1 MDLTYKDKSVGIIR
15 PSTHEDCLIVGSN
28 LREREMQEIWG
39 YNNSLPVEGVTNS
52 FNTSVVKMTIEHD
65 GKPIAMFGIMILNE
79 VPTLWLMPTNDLE
92 KIGRNFVRNTK
103 EWINKMLEEYPTLV
117 AYVNCLNEESE
128 RWMVY
133 VGGQYIRKVFMGKDN
148 APFWEFKFRRQELA
162 TRDNI
167 ISIQDKISKMPDAM
181 FGDCFP
187 LKHKIIDGLY
197 VREIFVPKGALF
209 VSKLF
214 KQDHASFL
222 LLGELSILTEQG
234 IMRVKAPF
242 HMITKI
248 GTKRVVYVHEDC
260 VWITVHPNKNNLK
273 TVEELE
279 GEIIAKDY
287 KELDEQE
294 NKFIEAFMEVK

>member
-1 MDLTYKDKSVGIIR
+1 M
-15 PSTHEDCLIVGSN
+15 
-28 LREREMQEIWG
+28 
-39 YNNSLPVEGVTNS
+39 
-52 FNTSVVKMTIEHD
+52 
-65 GKPIAMFGIMILNE
+65 
-79 VPTLWLMPTNDLE
+79 
-92 KIGRNFVRNTK
+92 
-103 EWINKMLEEYPTLV
+103 
-117 AYVNCLNEESE
+117 
-128 RWMVY
+128 
-133 VGGQYIRKVFMGKDN
+133 
-148 APFWEFKFRRQELA
+148 QELA

-167 ISIQDKISKMPDAM
+167 MAIQDQIASLPNAM

-260 VWITVHPNKNNLK
+260 VWITCHPIKNKNGNLEQI
-273 TVEELE
+273 EE
-279 GEIIAKDY
+279 EIIAKNY
-287 KELDEQE
+287 RELDEQE
-294 NKFIEAFMEVK
+294 NKFIEAFMEEK